1 MKVAHI
7 MSKKVITIR
16 AFATVAYAVKLM
28 REYGLSALIVERLDE
43 SDSYGIISETDIIYK
58 VAAKGLDP
66 EQVRVCE
73 IMTKPCIVVN
83 PELSTKCVAQLFANT
98 GLRHAPI
105 IREKLL
111 GVISIK
117 DLLLRS
123 NFVQEPSSVVLRK
136 QIEQKIAHA
145 RQICAE
151 RGYTA
156 EECAR
161 AWELVED
168 LQAEEAH
175 QKTEEL
181 RQTAFDQYCEEHP
194 EAKELVGRY
203 DPWFCHWEEGEVPF
217 SASTEES

>member
-16 AFATVAYAVKLM
+16 AFASVAHAVKLM
-28 REYGLSALIVERLDE
+28 REHGLSSLIVERLDE
-43 SDSYGIISETDIIYK
+43 SDSYGIVSQTDIIYK

-83 PELSTKCVAQLFANT
+83 PELSTKSVAQLFAHT
-98 GLRHAPI
+98 GIRHAPI

-111 GVISIK
+111 GVISIQ

-123 NFVQEPSSVVLRK
+123 NFVEQPSSVLLQQ
-136 QIEQKIAHA
+136 QIEPKIADA
-145 RQICAE
+145 RQVCAE
-151 RGYTA
+151 RGFSS

-175 QKTEEL
+175 QQAEEL
-181 RQTAFDQYCEEHP
+181 RQTAFDEYCQEHP
-194 EAKELVGRY
+194 DAKELVGRY
-203 DPWFCHWEEGEVPF
+203 DPWYCHWEEGEEVP
-217 SASTEES
+217 S